1 MKKKKFIKLVLCLCC
16 IGGVATVFSMKKS
29 FKSNKTVSTKSQ
41 KKNRVTKT
49 VSKKETNGVV
59 YLKADANG
67 KLKEEDTGS
76 DVPISVKITY
86 FLNNKKISAKDISG
100 KSGKIKIRF
109 DYKNL
114 RKELVTVDEK
124 QMSMPVP
131 FMMISTVVM
140 PTDTFS
146 NIKVSNGKIMKDE
159 EQSIAVGMAF
169 PDLKK
174 SLKLANYK
182 VTQDIDLPD
191 YVEITA
197 EAKDFELSFTA
208 NIVGSMGLSDL
219 DSNSFDDVD
228 QMLEN
233 VNKMGDASDNLV
245 DGSAQLLSGIKAYQK
260 GVKAYT
266 NGVEKIK
273 EGIHSL
279 NQSLKSL
286 SISDDSEMELVK
298 EASKTLAQDAKT
310 LGTNFIKL
318 EGQIT
323 IVERSAQI
331 QAKNQAVEEFNEGLE
346 QAVAEGTIDEEQ
358 KKKLQGKI
366 DFHGIKIT
374 LDDIESNAS
383 ENVKL
388 LEDIGK
394 QMKILSSFLSKISK
408 MSKGMTQLTK
418 GINAIDKGTRNLTKN
433 NKSMTQ
439 GIKTLVGGTSQLSKG
454 VRTFDQEGIN
464 KIEDLSQNELT
475 QLLKNFKALQK
486 AEIQYKDN
494 QKELGNEASY
504 VIETESI

>member
-1 MKKKKFIKLVLCLCC
+1 MKKKKIIMLVVCICC
-16 IGGVATVFSMKKS
+16 IAGVIVVFSTRES
-29 FKSNKTVSTKSQ
+29 SQSSKTVSTKSQ
-41 KKNRVTKT
+41 KKKKVTKT
-49 VSKKETNGVV
+49 ETKKETNGVV
-59 YLKADANG
+59 HLKADANG
-67 KLKEEDTGS
+67 NLKEDTGS
-76 DVPISVKITY
+76 DVPISVKVTY
-86 FLNNKKISAKDISG
+86 YLNDKKISAKEISG

-114 RKELVTVDEK
+114 RKELVTVDGK

-174 SLKLANYK
+174 SLKLGNYK

-219 DSNSFDDVD
+219 DSKSFDDVD

-233 VNKMGDASDNLV
+233 VNKMGDASDTLV
-245 DGSAQLLSGIKAYQK
+245 DGSVQLLSGMKSYQKGIKAYTS
-260 GVKAYT
+260 GVK
-266 NGVEKIK
+266 KIE

-286 SISDDSEMELVK
+286 SFSDDSGMELVK
-298 EASKTLAQDAKT
+298 EALKTLAQDAKS
-310 LGTNFIKL
+310 LGTNVMKL
-318 EGQIT
+318 EGQIA
-323 IVERSAQI
+323 IVEKSAET
-331 QAKNQAVEEFNEGLE
+331 QAKTQALEEFNEGLE
-346 QAVAEGTIDEEQ
+346 QAEADGTIDEEQ
-358 KKKLQGKI
+358 KEKLQGKI
-366 DFHGIKIT
+366 DFDGIKIT
-374 LDDIESNAS
+374 LDDIESNES
-383 ENVKL
+383 ENMKL

-394 QMKILSSFLSKISK
+394 QTKILSAFSSKLFK
-408 MSKGMTQLTK
+408 MSKGMAQLTK
-418 GINAIDKGTRNLTKN
+418 GIDAIDKGTRSLTKN
-433 NKSMTQ
+433 NKSITKGM
-439 GIKTLVGGTSQLSKG
+439 KTLVGGTSQLSKG
-454 VRTFDQEGIN
+454 MKTFDQEGIN

-504 VIETESI
+504 VIETESIQ